1 MKPNA
6 EEKRLLA
13 GERAQTRH
21 TEIQKLRSTP
31 GQHRERGH
39 TPEVDTRE
47 EESSNERAGTQR
59 KRLRSRGA
67 GRDNST
73 SGEGRARQKT
83 SIEQKAR
90 EDAQRQPSRH
100 TATGSK
106 RRNDTIIA

>member
-1 MKPNA
+1 MTPHA

-13 GERAQTRH
+13 GEREHRQGTQ
-21 TEIQKLRSTP
+21 IQKLRSTP

-59 KRLRSRGA
+59 KRVRSRGA
-67 GRDNST
+67 RRDNST

-83 SIEQKAR
+83 
-90 EDAQRQPSRH
+90 
-100 TATGSK
+100 
-106 RRNDTIIA
+106 